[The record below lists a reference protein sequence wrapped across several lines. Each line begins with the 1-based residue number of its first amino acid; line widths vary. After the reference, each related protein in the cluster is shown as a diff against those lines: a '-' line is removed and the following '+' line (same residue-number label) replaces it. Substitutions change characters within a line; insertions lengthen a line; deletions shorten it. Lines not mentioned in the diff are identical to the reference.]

1 MGCGDAFRVAI
12 IQQLLEF
19 LVVLGPGYRWFQ
31 ALVINADDDTLRF
44 KDDVCKAR
52 GDMKSDVKTAR
63 FFRPGPLGQV
73 DVYWNDNC
81 HHRVVVRLQRIV
93 QCYIELYTGQF
104 DIT

>member
-44 KDDVCKAR
+44 KD
-52 GDMKSDVKTAR
+52 
-63 FFRPGPLGQV
+63 
-73 DVYWNDNC
+73 
-81 HHRVVVRLQRIV
+81 
-93 QCYIELYTGQF
+93 E
-104 DIT
+104 